1 MSIRKK
7 PELLAPAGNMEKCKM
22 ALLYGADAVY
32 LGGNKFGLRA
42 YAANFNI
49 AEIKEAVEFAHS
61 LGKKVYVTV
70 NIFAHNEDIAELPEY
85 LLSLEKAGVDALLIS
100 DFGVWNI
107 ARQVV
112 PAMPLHV
119 STQANTCNWAAA
131 EAWKNLGAER
141 VVLAREL
148 SIAEISEIGKKC
160 DVELEVFV
168 HGAMCISYSGRC
180 YLSSYLTGRDG
191 NRGECAQVCRW
202 NYKLVEQNRPD
213 QEFSIEED
221 ERGTYIM
228 NSKDLCLLDLIPEL
242 AEAGVDSLKIEG
254 RMKSVH
260 YVATVVSVYRK
271 AIDAWYSNPDE
282 FVVKSEWKDEL
293 EKVSH
298 RPYFYGFA
306 VNKPDENGQ
315 IYTTSSYVQTRDF
328 VGIVTDYDKETN
340 TAYIEQRNKMVAG
353 EKLEVLMPDGT
364 LLEIALN
371 DMRDENGNQFDVANR
386 VQQRFSIKST
396 AYLQPY
402 SLLRR
407 KCK

>member
-1 MSIRKK
+1 MRKI
-7 PELLAPAGNMEKCKM
+7 ELLCPASSLEVLKI
-22 ALLYGADAVY
+22 AVIYGADAVY

-42 YAANFNI
+42 YAVNFSI
-49 AEIKEAVEFAHS
+49 AEIKEATKFAHN

-70 NIFAHNEDIAELPEY
+70 NIFAHNEDINELSEY
-85 LLSLEKAGVDALLIS
+85 LLSLEEAGVDALLIS
-100 DFGVWNI
+100 DLGVWNI
-107 ARQVV
+107 ARKVV
-112 PAMPLHV
+112 PSMSLHV
-119 STQANTCNWAAA
+119 STQANTCNWAAV

-148 SIAEISEIGKKC
+148 SIAEISEIDKKC

-213 QEFSIEED
+213 QEFPIEED

-242 AEAGVDSLKIEG
+242 TEAGVDSLKIEG

-271 AIDAWYSNPDE
+271 AIDAWYSNPEE
-282 FVVKSEWKDEL
+282 FVIKSEWKDEL

-315 IYTTSSYVQTRDF
+315 IYTTSSYEQTRDF
-328 VGIVTDYDKETN
+328 VGIVINYDKETD

-353 EKLEVLMPDGT
+353 ENLEVLMPDGT
-364 LLEIALN
+364 LLEITLN

-386 VQQRFSIKST
+386 VQQIFNIKSPT
-396 AYLQPY
+396 YLQPY

-407 KCK
+407 KSK

>member
-7 PELLAPAGNMEKCKM
+7 PELLAPAGNMGKCKM

-107 ARQVV
+107 SRQVV

-282 FVVKSEWKDEL
+282 FVVKSEWKDGL

-371 DMRDENGNQFDVANR
+371 DMRDENGNQFDVVNR

>member
-1 MSIRKK
+1 MAVRKK

-42 YAANFNI
+42 FAANFST
-49 AEIKEAVEFAHS
+49 AEIKEAVEFAHN

-85 LLSLEKAGVDALLIS
+85 LLSLEEAGVDALLIS
-100 DFGVWNI
+100 DFGVWSI

-112 PAMPLHV
+112 PDMALHV
-119 STQANTCNWAAA
+119 STQANTCNWAAV

-148 SIAEISEIGKKC
+148 SIAEISEIDKKC

-213 QEFSIEED
+213 QEFPIEED

-242 AEAGVDSLKIEG
+242 TEAGVDSLKIEG

-271 AIDAWYSNPDE
+271 AIDAWYSNPEE
-282 FVVKSEWKDEL
+282 FVIKSEWKDEL

-306 VNKPDENGQ
+306 VNRPDENGQ
-315 IYTTSSYVQTRDF
+315 IYTTSSYEQTRDF
-328 VGIVTDYDKETN
+328 VGIVINYDKETN

-353 EKLEVLMPDGT
+353 ENLEVLMPDGT
-364 LLEIALN
+364 LLEITLN

-386 VQQRFSIKST
+386 VQQIFTIKSPT
-396 AYLQPY
+396 YLQPY

-407 KCK
+407 KSK